1 MICCS
6 ILNQHLEKVSSRKK
20 IIQVGIND
28 LLNNTTSTEGL
39 LQNILKIAARCKMH
53 RVTKKFVTS
62 VLQTCKVSIDMVAK
76 LN

>member
-39 LQNILKIAARCKMH
+39 LQNILKIAARCKTY
-53 RVTKKFVTS
+53 RVSKKFVKS

>member
-39 LQNILKIAARCKMH
+39 LQNILKIQQDVKH
-53 RVTKKFVTS
+53 ILSPKN
-62 VLQTCKVSIDMVAK
+62 L
-76 LN
+76 